1 MDRRVA
7 VIVAVIV
14 GAQHAAPLRLDAQR
28 TPVLKQVDLPHAYYW
43 REMYVPQVTSGP
55 SSATWSPDG
64 TELIYSMQGTLW
76 RQRIGS
82 PVATQLTSGPSYDY
96 EPDWSP
102 DGRTI
107 VFARYAHDAIELQLL
122 DLTSGSV
129 TPLTSNGAVNL
140 EPRWSPDG
148 SRIAFVSSLYHG
160 RWHIFILSHAGGDV
174 GAQHAAPLRIT
185 EDSGSTLPR
194 YYYSKWD
201 HYISPAWSPDGRE
214 IILVSNRGHIHGT
227 GGFWRMEARP
237 GAPLRELRYEETT
250 WKARPDWSPDGTRVI
265 YSSYLGRQWHQLW
278 LMTSE
283 GGDPFPL
290 TYGEFDATAPRW
302 SRDGSRIAF
311 VSNESGN
318 TSLWVIDVP
327 GGRKQPVAARERHYR
342 GAVGTL
348 RIDVVDR
355 AGRPLSARMSVTTA
369 EGRGYA
375 PDDAWRH
382 ADEAF
387 DRSERQFEYSYFH
400 SAGAAELTVPAGRVH
415 VEVWHGPEYQV
426 FRADVNV
433 PTGIPTTRRVVL
445 NRLDNL
451 PAHGWWSGDVHVHM
465 NYGGAYR
472 NTPPYLAFQ
481 ARAEDLHV
489 VENLIVNKEQRI
501 PDIAYFRTDAD
512 PVSTPTFLLRH
523 AQEFHTSVWGHLGLL
538 GLDSHY
544 LLPEYAGYPN
554 TAASS
559 LALTN
564 ATVADLGHAQG
575 ALVGYV
581 HPFDTKPDPADTTAP
596 LFYELPVDVALGK
609 VDYLEVMGY
618 SDHLI
623 TSEIWYRLLNCG
635 FRLPAAAGTDAFP
648 NFASLRGP
656 PGLVRVF
663 VHSGAKLDHKSWLA
677 GLKAGRTFVTNA
689 PLLEFS
695 LAGHG
700 VGDEV
705 RLPAGIPQL
714 KAIVRLRSSVPID
727 HVEIIGN
734 GRVVATVPLD
744 SDRTTANDTVSV
756 PVNGSGWFV
765 LRAYSDRAEMPVL
778 DLYPFASTSPI
789 YVRVGD
795 QPVRSAGDAAFFVQ
809 WIDRV
814 EAAARAS
821 TAWNTPDEKAAVLQ
835 TFARARAVFSPS
847 SPTAP

>member
-1 MDRRVA
+1 MDRRFA
-7 VIVAVIV
+7 LALALIPAC
-14 GAQHAAPLRLDAQR
+14 LCAQR
-28 TPVLKQVDLPHAYYW
+28 EGVLKQVDLPHAYYW

-82 PVATQLTSGPSYDY
+82 PAATQLTSGPSYDY
-96 EPDWSP
+96 QPDWSP

-160 RWHIFILSHAGGDV
+160 RWHIFILSPAGAKDPV
-174 GAQHAAPLRIT
+174 RLT
-185 EDSGSTLPR
+185 DDNDSELPR

-201 HYISPAWSPDGRE
+201 HYISPAWSPDGKE

-283 GGDPFPL
+283 GGDPLPM

-311 VSNESGN
+311 VSNERGN

-327 GGRKQPVAARERHYR
+327 GGRKQPIAARERHYR
-342 GAVGTL
+342 GPVGTL
-348 RIDVVDR
+348 RIAAVDR
-355 AGRPLSARMSVTTA
+355 AGRPLSARISVTTA

-387 DRSERQFEYSYFH
+387 DRSERQFEYPYFH
-400 SAGAAELTVPAGRVH
+400 SSGSAELTVPAGQVH
-415 VEVWHGPEYQV
+415 VEVWRGPEYRV
-426 FRADVNV
+426 VRADVNV
-433 PTGIPTTRRVVL
+433 PTGMRVTRRIIVE
-445 NRLDNL
+445 RLDNL
-451 PAHGWWSGDVHVHM
+451 PARGWWAGDVHVHM

-472 NTPPYLAFQ
+472 NTPGDLAFR

-501 PDIAYFRTDAD
+501 PDIAYFRADAD
-512 PVSTPTFLLRH
+512 PVSTATFLLMH
-523 AQEFHTSVWGHLGLL
+523 AQEFHTSVWGHMGLL
-538 GLDSHY
+538 GLKSHY

-554 TAASS
+554 TPAASLS
-559 LALTN
+559 PTN
-564 ATVADLGHAQG
+564 AAIADLAHEQG

-581 HPFDTKPDPADTTAP
+581 HPFDTRPDPADTTVP
-596 LFYELPVDVALGK
+596 LNYELPVDVALGK

-663 VHSGAKLDHKSWLA
+663 VHSGAKLDHHRWLA
-677 GLKAGRTFVTNA
+677 GVKAGRTFVTNA
-689 PLLEFS
+689 PLLEFA
-695 LAGHG
+695 LAGHAI
-700 VGDEV
+700 GDEL
-705 RLPAGIPQL
+705 RLSTGSHLLTARVG
-714 KAIVRLRSSVPID
+714 LRSNVSVD
-727 HVEIIGN
+727 HLEIIGN
-734 GRVVATVPLD
+734 GKVVATIPLRG
-744 SDRTTANDTVSV
+744 DRTTASDSVSI
-756 PVNGSGWFV
+756 PVSTSGWYV
-765 LRAYSDRAEMPVL
+765 LRAYSDRAELPVL

-795 QPVRSAGDAAFFVQ
+795 QPLRSADDATFFVR
-809 WIDRV
+809 WIERV
-814 EAAARAS
+814 EAATRAS
-821 TAWNTPDEKAAVLQ
+821 TSWINPAEQTGVLRTLAQ
-835 TFARARAVFSPS
+835 ARAVFA
-847 SPTAP
+847 TRALGQ

>member
-7 VIVAVIV
+7 LIVATIV
-14 GAQHAAPLRLDAQR
+14 GAPHAAPRRLDAQR

-55 SSATWSPDG
+55 SSASWSSDG
-64 TELIYSMQGTLW
+64 TELIYSMQGSLW
-76 RQRIGS
+76 RQPIGS
-82 PVATQLTSGPSYDY
+82 GVAEQLTSGSGYDY

-102 DGRTI
+102 DGRSV
-107 VFARYAHDAIELQLL
+107 VFGRYAHDAIDLELL
-122 DLTSGSV
+122 DLASGTV
-129 TPLTSNGAVNL
+129 TALTANGAVNV

-148 SRIAFVSSLYHG
+148 TRIAFVSSAYNR
-160 RWHIFILSHAGGDV
+160 RWHIFVLSPE
-174 GAQHAAPLRIT
+174 GAKDPLRLT
-185 EDSGSTLPR
+185 EDSGSKLPR
-194 YYYSKWD
+194 YYYSTWD
-201 HYISPAWSPDGRE
+201 HYISPTWSPDGQE
-214 IILVSNRGHIHGT
+214 IIFVSNRGHIHGT
-227 GGFWRMEARP
+227 GGFWRMDAHP
-237 GAPLRELRYEETT
+237 GAAPRELRYEETT
-250 WKARPDWSPDGTRVI
+250 WKARPDWSSDGTRVI
-265 YSSYLGRQWHQLW
+265 YSSYLGRQWNQLW

-318 TSLWVIDVP
+318 TSLWVMDVP
-327 GGRKQPVAARERHYR
+327 GGRKQPIAARERHYR
-342 GAVGTL
+342 GPVGTL

-355 AGRPLSARMSVTTA
+355 AGRPLSARVSVTTA

-387 DRSERQFEYSYFH
+387 DRSERGFEYPYFH
-400 SAGAAELTVPAGRVH
+400 SAGSAELTVPSGSVH

-451 PAHGWWSGDVHVHM
+451 PARGWWSGDVRVHM

-472 NTPPYLAFQ
+472 NTPPHLAFQ
-481 ARAEDLHV
+481 AGAEDLHV

-523 AQEFHTSVWGHLGLL
+523 AQEFHTSAWGHMGLL
-538 GLDSHY
+538 GLGSHY

-581 HPFDTKPDPADTTAP
+581 HPFDAKPDPADTTTA
-596 LFYELPVDVALGK
+596 LSYELPVDVALGK

-623 TSEIWYRLLNCG
+623 TSAIWYRLLNCG
-635 FRLPAAAGTDAFP
+635 FRLPAAAWTDAFP

-663 VHSGAKLDHKSWLA
+663 VHSGAKLDHRSWLA
-677 GLKAGRTFVTNA
+677 ALKTGRTFVTNA

-695 LAGHG
+695 VAGRAIG
-700 VGDEV
+700 RKSGF
-705 RLPAGIPQL
+705 PA
-714 KAIVRLRSSVPID
+714 RCS
-727 HVEIIGN
+727 
-734 GRVVATVPLD
+734 
-744 SDRTTANDTVSV
+744 
-756 PVNGSGWFV
+756 
-765 LRAYSDRAEMPVL
+765 
-778 DLYPFASTSPI
+778 
-789 YVRVGD
+789 
-795 QPVRSAGDAAFFVQ
+795 
-809 WIDRV
+809 
-814 EAAARAS
+814 
-821 TAWNTPDEKAAVLQ
+821 
-835 TFARARAVFSPS
+835 
-847 SPTAP
+847 